1 MFLIKIIVVNPLVE
15 LTERIT
21 SPQDEEKIK
30 LFLKDINRIE

>member
-1 MFLIKIIVVNPLVE
+1 MFLIKIIVINPIVE

-30 LFLKDINRIE
+30 VFLKDINRIE